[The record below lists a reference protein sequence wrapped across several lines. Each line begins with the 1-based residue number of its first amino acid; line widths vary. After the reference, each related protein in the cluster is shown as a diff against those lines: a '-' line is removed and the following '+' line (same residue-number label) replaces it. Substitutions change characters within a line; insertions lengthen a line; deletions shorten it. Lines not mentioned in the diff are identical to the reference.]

1 MKREFISQFLSDPF
15 FATKV
20 NIDGLGNITCIIQ
33 PASNDDLQILPEGE
47 RFNPTVRVISKT
59 ELTNGLLF
67 HHHGMRYKI
76 ISNSIWSD
84 YGYYDCLATR
94 YDGSQ
99 AHDSGG
105 FNVT

>member
-1 MKREFISQFLSDPF
+1 MNREFIASFLNDPF

-20 NIDGLGNITCIIQ
+20 EFEKLGTVICIIQ
-33 PASNDDLQILPEGE
+33 PASNDDLQILPEGD
-47 RFNPTVRVISKT
+47 RFNPTVRLFSSVAF
-59 ELTNGLLF
+59 ENGLIF
-67 HHHGMRYKI
+67 NHNNMRFRI
-76 ISNSIWSD
+76 ISNGVWSD

-105 FNVT
+105 FDVT

>member
-1 MKREFISQFLSDPF
+1 MKREFISQFISDPF
-15 FATKV
+15 FANKV

>member
-1 MKREFISQFLSDPF
+1 MKRELISQFLNDPF

-20 NIDGLGNITCIIQ
+20 NFDDLGAITCIIQ
-33 PASNDDLQILPEGE
+33 PASNDDLQILPEGD
-47 RFNPTVRVISKT
+47 RFNPTVRVFSKT
-59 ELTNGLLF
+59 ELTNGMLF

-76 ISNSIWSD
+76 ISNSIWGD

-105 FNVT
+105 FDVT

>member
-1 MKREFISQFLSDPF
+1 MKREVISKFLSDPF

-20 NIDGLGNITCIIQ
+20 NIESLGNITCIIQ
-33 PASNDDLQILPEGE
+33 PASNDDLQILPEGD
-47 RFNPTVRVISKT
+47 RYNPTVRLFSRIK
-59 ELTNGLLF
+59 LTNGMLF
-67 HHHGMRYKI
+67 HHHDMRFKVT
-76 ISNSIWSD
+76 SESIWRD

-105 FNVT
+105 FDIT

>member
-1 MKREFISQFLSDPF
+1 MNRELISQFLSDPF

-20 NIDGLGNITCIIQ
+20 HFESLGSITCIIQ
-33 PASNDDLQILPEGE
+33 PASNDDLQILPEGD
-47 RFNPTVRVISKT
+47 RYNPTVRVFSREK
-59 ELTNGLLF
+59 LTNGMLF
-67 HHHGMRYKI
+67 HHHGMRFKV
-76 ISNSIWSD
+76 ISESIWSD

-105 FNVT
+105 FDVT

>member
-1 MKREFISQFLSDPF
+1 MKRELISQFLRDPF

-20 NIDGLGNITCIIQ
+20 NFESLGNITCIIQ
-33 PASNDDLQILPEGE
+33 PASNDDLQILPEGD
-47 RFNPTVRVISKT
+47 RYNPTVRVFSRAK
-59 ELTNGLLF
+59 LTNGMMF
-67 HHHGMRYKI
+67 QHHGMRFRI
-76 ISNSIWSD
+76 ISESIWSD

-105 FNVT
+105 FDVT